1 MLADRLPELAG
12 FLDRPSASRAI
23 LDYRA
28 ALGARTRK

>member
-12 FLDRPSASRAI
+12 FHDRPSASRAI

-28 ALGARTRK
+28 ALGARPRG